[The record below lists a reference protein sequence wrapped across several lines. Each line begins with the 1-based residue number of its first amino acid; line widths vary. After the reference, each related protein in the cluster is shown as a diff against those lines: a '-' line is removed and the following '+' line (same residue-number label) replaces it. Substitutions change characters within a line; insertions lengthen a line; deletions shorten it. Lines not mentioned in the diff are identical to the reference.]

1 MEEKKIARKFYRIAK
16 VMIYTND
23 DNNLTFVTSSRSMG
37 SLGGR
42 NEDLAEEKRKEK
54 SAHKF
59 YRIAKIMTYTKLINN
74 NLTCF
79 NFLSFDGAP
88 W

>member
-1 MEEKKIARKFYRIAK
+1 MWKKKKIVHKFYRIAK
-16 VMIYTND
+16 VMTYTND

-42 NEDLAEEKRKEK
+42 NEDLAEEKRKK

-59 YRIAKIMTYTKLINN
+59 YRIAKIMTYTKFINN